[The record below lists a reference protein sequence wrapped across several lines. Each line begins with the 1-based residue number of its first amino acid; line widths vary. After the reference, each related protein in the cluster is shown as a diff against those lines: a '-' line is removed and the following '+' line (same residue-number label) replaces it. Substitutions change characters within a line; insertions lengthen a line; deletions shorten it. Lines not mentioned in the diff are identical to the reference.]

1 MLNIVSLENE
11 LTKRFTIELTLLI
24 REIIHSDPTI
34 RYQFMGHSICEIS
47 RLRKW
52 ISKEQSMRFS
62 SKLVYGHEMKKIADN
77 VKLNGDLYKKLFQSR
92 SLEEGQ
98 CFQ

>member
-1 MLNIVSLENE
+1 
-11 LTKRFTIELTLLI
+11 
-24 REIIHSDPTI
+24 
-34 RYQFMGHSICEIS
+34 MGHSICEIS

-62 SKLVYGHEMKKIADN
+62 SKLVYGHEMKEIADN

-92 SLEEGQ
+92 SL
-98 CFQ
+98 